1 MNKSK
6 ECPPDKIL
14 NPATN
19 RCVSIT
25 GAIGKKLN
33 SQNEPK
39 DKNETKAEPKT
50 KKECPP
56 EKILNPAT
64 NRCVSA
70 TGATAKKLNS
80 QNDPKEKTK
89 PNTNAKKETKKNI
102 EEEIEPKKRGR
113 PKKVIT
119 EPIETKEKKK
129 RGRPTQTGDDD
140 MLKKELQTI
149 PPSYYY
155 DVDEKIKKIKDS
167 GYSRENKL
175 RKAQEI
181 LIDLNELNSI
191 MYPKWDN
198 KKAPKTKL
206 KYKKFLDYNDERII
220 KIKKYLEEIVKEI
233 NDFKERNRKGA
244 GIDKSQIIQS
254 VLVDKSKY
262 DLADSILYNLKH
274 KNKVKKIDETNDYY
288 RFRQVEP
295 NLLKKKGYKNY
306 KTIEKDDGIKEVI
319 AY

>member
-1 MNKSK
+1 MNNKQ
-6 ECPPDKIL
+6 CPPDKIL

-39 DKNETKAEPKT
+39 DKNETKAEPKA

-70 TGATAKKLNS
+70 TGATAKKLNP
-80 QNDPKEKTK
+80 QMPKASKSEDKS
-89 PNTNAKKETKKNI
+89 ETA
-102 EEEIEPKKRGR
+102 EPKKRGR
-113 PKKVIT
+113 PKKVII
-119 EPIETKEKKK
+119 EPVETKEKKQ
-129 RGRPTQTGDDD
+129 RGRPTKTGDDD
-140 MLKKELQTI
+140 ILKKEIATLNLDS
-149 PPSYYY
+149 SYFYNI
-155 DVDEKIKKIKDS
+155 DEKIKEIKES
-167 GYSRENKL
+167 GYSREHKL
-175 RKAQEI
+175 RKAREI
-181 LIDLNELNSI
+181 LTDLNEMNTI
-191 MYPKWDN
+191 IYEKWNNMKDI
-198 KKAPKTKL
+198 KTKS
-206 KYKKFLDYNDERII
+206 KYKKFLNYNDERTK
-220 KIKKYLEEIVKEI
+220 KINLFIPEIVKEI